1 MFFLFFL
8 MMNMMM
14 IKIKRIGEIEQDD
27 KGLDRDSSNLL
38 SQLDCSYRIFMMRL
52 KLL

>member
-8 MMNMMM
+8 MMNMM
-14 IKIKRIGEIEQDD
+14 IKIKIIGEIEQDD

-38 SQLDCSYRIFMMRL
+38 SQLDFSYRIFMMRL
-52 KLL
+52 KIL